1 MATRK
6 KKVREATCTYGSHG
20 AVASK
25 PTLAF
30 FKDRRAGSPYALNTC
45 GVCNYGPAA
54 HEKPVPKHLEG
65 RTNDH
70 DFIPSIGRDTDEYYC
85 GCYGWD

>member
-1 MATRK
+1 MKARMMN
-6 KKVREATCTYGSHG
+6 CSYGQHG
-20 AVASK
+20 IMPSNEGA
-25 PTLAF
+25 AF
-30 FKDRRAGSPYALNTC
+30 FKDRSAGSDHALKTC

-70 DFIPSIGRDTDEYYC
+70 DFIPSIGRETDEYYC
-85 GCYGWD
+85 GCCGWD